1 MKKTILVASIL
12 STAFSFNSAQAMQA
26 LNDDQL
32 SHVQGQALL
41 NLMTAT
47 DQSQGLNFYKLSVD
61 ALMELNANIKTLQLG
76 CGGVNNAIGGKAGCD
91 IDISNIALS
100 GLNKSHDS
108 TGSPEFNGERA
119 GTSAQITNPFIEFA
133 ISGNS
138 ASTREVVG
146 FRLGAEEILGLLT
159 LGTDNVQ
166 NPNDGI
172 KSFSGYMK
180 MAQTQGH
187 SFTEQA
193 TFGMTEDEII
203 SGRLKALGQTRQFD
217 SKPFTNGVRTE
228 GHTGIT
234 VPSMKVD
241 FTMPETVVTGQ
252 RMTAAKVSGIRSSI
266 PSIPLAVAELG
277 KSLPGSVQG
286 TPDFSQDQLY
296 VEFPALLF
304 GSLGTHSFFKMA
316 AGSSLDE
323 LNMDITFVQALNMI
337 HNIPLNGTGGY
348 LSLQSKPVHW
358 QGADQGDVAQ
368 QGWWMSF
375 KEPIQLGY
383 LATTDKVDISAVLPQ
398 VATAISDYLLNKSE
412 PIDVGAFEAL
422 GSLAGVA
429 VEKKLNINVG
439 QFTNY
444 ATGNPAT
451 ITLKDKLLNNQNVTP
466 NCYGGMKFC

>member
-12 STAFSFNSAQAMQA
+12 SSVFSFSSAQAMQA
-26 LNDDQL
+26 LDDHQM
-32 SHVQGQALL
+32 SDVQGQALL

-76 CGGVNNAIGGKAGCD
+76 CGGANNAIGNKAGCD

-100 GLNKSHDS
+100 GLNQSYDS
-108 TGSPEFNGERA
+108 TGSPKFNGERA

-187 SFTEQA
+187 SYTQA
-193 TFGMTEDEII
+193 AKFGNASDQKI
-203 SGRLKALGQTRQFD
+203 SGTLTALGQDRVYT
-217 SKPFTNGVRTE
+217 SKPGAE

-234 VPSMKVD
+234 VPSMRAD

-252 RMTAAKVSGIRSSI
+252 RMESAVVTGIRSTLG
-266 PSIPLAVAELG
+266 SIPLAATESGTYGADVN
-277 KSLPGSVQG
+277 G
-286 TPDFSQDQLY
+286 TPDFSTDQLY
-296 VEFPALLF
+296 VTFPALLF
-304 GSLGTHSFFKMA
+304 GSVGDHSFFKMSK
-316 AGSSLDE
+316 GSTLE
-323 LNMDITFVQALNMI
+323 NLNMDITFVQALNMI
-337 HNIPLNGTGGY
+337 HNIPLTGTGGY
-348 LSLQSKPVHW
+348 LSLQSKPVQW
-358 QGADQGDVAQ
+358 MGADEKDIAQ

-375 KEPIQLGY
+375 KEPVQLGY
-383 LATTDKVDISAVLPQ
+383 LATADLVDVSAVLPQ
-398 VATAISDYLLNKSE
+398 VAKALTSELIQNKHNVDVSLL
-412 PIDVGAFEAL
+412 EAL
-422 GSLAGVA
+422 GSLAGTPIERKMNIDVGSYTGYYTGQPA
-429 VEKKLNINVG
+429 RLTLNNQVL
-439 QFTNY
+439 Q
-444 ATGNPAT
+444 
-451 ITLKDKLLNNQNVTP
+451 NQNVTP

>member
-91 IDISNIALS
+91 IDISNISLS
-100 GLNKSHDS
+100 GLNESYDS
-108 TGSPEFNGERA
+108 TDSPKFNGERA

-180 MAQTQGH
+180 MAQTRGH
-187 SFTEQA
+187 SFTEQT

-203 SGRLKALGQTRQFD
+203 SGRLTALGQTRQFH

-266 PSIPLAVAELG
+266 PSIPLAAAESG
-277 KSLPGSVQG
+277 KRLPDSVQG
-286 TPDFSQDQLY
+286 DPKFAADQLY
-296 VEFPALLF
+296 VEFPALL
-304 GSLGTHSFFKMA
+304 GTVGTHSFFKMA

-412 PIDVGAFEAL
+412 PIDVGFFAAL
-422 GSLAGVA
+422 GSLAGIP

-439 QFTNY
+439 QYT
-444 ATGNPAT
+444 TQNPAT
-451 ITLKDKLLNNQNVTP
+451 ITLTDKVLQNQNVTP

>member
-12 STAFSFNSAQAMQA
+12 SSVFSFSSAQAMQA
-26 LNDDQL
+26 LDDHQM
-32 SHVQGQALL
+32 SDVQGQALL

-76 CGGVNNAIGGKAGCD
+76 CGGANNAIGNKAGCD

-100 GLNKSHDS
+100 GLNQSYDS
-108 TGSPEFNGERA
+108 TGSPKFNGERA

-138 ASTREVVG
+138 ASTRAVVG

-166 NPNDGI
+166 SPNDGI

-187 SFTEQA
+187 SYTQA
-193 TFGMTEDEII
+193 AKFGNASDQKI
-203 SGRLKALGQTRQFD
+203 SGTLTALGQDRVYT
-217 SKPFTNGVRTE
+217 SKPGAE

-234 VPSMKVD
+234 VPSMRAD

-252 RMTAAKVSGIRSSI
+252 RMESAVVTGIRSTLG
-266 PSIPLAVAELG
+266 SIPLAATESGTYGADVN
-277 KSLPGSVQG
+277 G
-286 TPDFSQDQLY
+286 TPDFSKDQLY
-296 VEFPALLF
+296 VTFPPLLF
-304 GSLGTHSFFKMA
+304 GSVGDHSFFKMSK
-316 AGSSLDE
+316 GSTLE
-323 LNMDITFVQALNMI
+323 NLNMDITFVQALNMI
-337 HNIPLNGTGGY
+337 HNIPLTGTGGY
-348 LSLQSKPVHW
+348 LSLQSKPVQW
-358 QGADQGDVAQ
+358 MGADEKDIAQ

-375 KEPIQLGY
+375 KEPVQLGY
-383 LATTDKVDISAVLPQ
+383 LATADLVDVSAVLPQ
-398 VATAISDYLLNKSE
+398 VAKALTSELIQNKHNVDVSLL
-412 PIDVGAFEAL
+412 EAL
-422 GSLAGVA
+422 GSLAGTPIERKMNIDVGSYTGYYTGQPA
-429 VEKKLNINVG
+429 RLTLNNQVL
-439 QFTNY
+439 Q
-444 ATGNPAT
+444 
-451 ITLKDKLLNNQNVTP
+451 NQNVTP

>member
-12 STAFSFNSAQAMQA
+12 STAFSFNSAHAMQA

-76 CGGVNNAIGGKAGCD
+76 CGGVNNAIGSKAGCD

-100 GLNKSHDS
+100 GLNESYDS
-108 TGSPEFNGERA
+108 TGSPKFNGERA

-193 TFGMTEDEII
+193 TFGMTDDEII
-203 SGRLKALGQTRQFD
+203 SGRLKALGQTRKFD

-252 RMTAAKVSGIRSSI
+252 RR
-266 PSIPLAVAELG
+266 
-277 KSLPGSVQG
+277 
-286 TPDFSQDQLY
+286 
-296 VEFPALLF
+296 
-304 GSLGTHSFFKMA
+304 
-316 AGSSLDE
+316 
-323 LNMDITFVQALNMI
+323 
-337 HNIPLNGTGGY
+337 
-348 LSLQSKPVHW
+348 
-358 QGADQGDVAQ
+358 
-368 QGWWMSF
+368 
-375 KEPIQLGY
+375 
-383 LATTDKVDISAVLPQ
+383 
-398 VATAISDYLLNKSE
+398 
-412 PIDVGAFEAL
+412 
-422 GSLAGVA
+422 
-429 VEKKLNINVG
+429 
-439 QFTNY
+439 
-444 ATGNPAT
+444 
-451 ITLKDKLLNNQNVTP
+451 
-466 NCYGGMKFC
+466 

>member
-1 MKKTILVASIL
+1 MKKPILVASIL

-180 MAQTQGH
+180 MAQTKGH

-193 TFGMTEDEII
+193 TFGMTDDEII
-203 SGRLKALGQTRQFD
+203 SGRLKALGQTRQFH
-217 SKPFTNGVRTE
+217 SKPFTNVVRTE

-266 PSIPLAVAELG
+266 PSIPLAAAESG

-286 TPDFSQDQLY
+286 TPDFSKDQLY
-296 VEFPALLF
+296 VEFPALL
-304 GSLGTHSFFKMA
+304 GTVGTHSFFKMA
-316 AGSSLDE
+316 EGSSLDE

-398 VATAISDYLLNKSE
+398 VAEAISDYLLYKSE
-412 PIDVGAFEAL
+412 PIDVGFFAAL
-422 GSLAGVA
+422 GSLAGIP

-439 QFTNY
+439 QYT
-444 ATGNPAT
+444 TQNPAT
-451 ITLKDKLLNNQNVTP
+451 ITLTDKVLQNQNVTP

>member
-1 MKKTILVASIL
+1 MKKPILVASIL

-180 MAQTQGH
+180 MAQTKGH

-193 TFGMTEDEII
+193 TFGMTDDEII
-203 SGRLKALGQTRQFD
+203 SGRLKALGQTRQFH
-217 SKPFTNGVRTE
+217 SKPFTNVVRTE

-266 PSIPLAVAELG
+266 PSIPLAAAESG

-286 TPDFSQDQLY
+286 TPDFSKDQLY
-296 VEFPALLF
+296 VEFPALL
-304 GSLGTHSFFKMA
+304 GTVGTHSFFKMA

-398 VATAISDYLLNKSE
+398 VAEAISDYLLYKSE
-412 PIDVGAFEAL
+412 PIDVGFFAAL
-422 GSLAGVA
+422 GSLAGIP

-439 QFTNY
+439 QYT
-444 ATGNPAT
+444 TQNPAT
-451 ITLKDKLLNNQNVTP
+451 ITLTDKVLQNQNVTP

>member
-12 STAFSFNSAQAMQA
+12 SSVFSFSSAQAMQA
-26 LNDDQL
+26 LDDHQM
-32 SHVQGQALL
+32 SDVQGQALL

-76 CGGVNNAIGGKAGCD
+76 CGGANNAIGNKAGCD

-100 GLNKSHDS
+100 GLNQSYDS
-108 TGSPEFNGERA
+108 TGSPKFNGERA

-166 NPNDGI
+166 SPNDGI

-187 SFTEQA
+187 SYTQA
-193 TFGMTEDEII
+193 AKFGNASDQKI
-203 SGRLKALGQTRQFD
+203 SGTLTALGQDRVYT
-217 SKPFTNGVRTE
+217 SKPGAE

-234 VPSMKVD
+234 VPSMRAD

-252 RMTAAKVSGIRSSI
+252 RMESAVVTGIRSTLG
-266 PSIPLAVAELG
+266 SIPLAATESGTYGADVN
-277 KSLPGSVQG
+277 G
-286 TPDFSQDQLY
+286 TPDFSTDQLY
-296 VEFPALLF
+296 VTFPALLF
-304 GSLGTHSFFKMA
+304 GSVGDHSFFKMSK
-316 AGSSLDE
+316 GSTLE
-323 LNMDITFVQALNMI
+323 NLNMDITFVQALNMI
-337 HNIPLNGTGGY
+337 HNIPLTGTGGY
-348 LSLQSKPVHW
+348 LSLQSKPVQW
-358 QGADQGDVAQ
+358 MGADEKDIAQ

-375 KEPIQLGY
+375 KEPVQLGY
-383 LATTDKVDISAVLPQ
+383 LATADLVDVSAVLPQ
-398 VATAISDYLLNKSE
+398 VAKALTSELIQNKHNVDVSLL
-412 PIDVGAFEAL
+412 EAL
-422 GSLAGVA
+422 GSLAGTPIERKMNIDVGSYTGYYTGQPA
-429 VEKKLNINVG
+429 RLTLNNQVL
-439 QFTNY
+439 Q
-444 ATGNPAT
+444 
-451 ITLKDKLLNNQNVTP
+451 NQNVTP

>member
-91 IDISNIALS
+91 IDISNISLS
-100 GLNKSHDS
+100 GLNESYDS
-108 TGSPEFNGERA
+108 TGNPKFNGERA

-187 SFTEQA
+187 SFTKEA
-193 TFGMTEDEII
+193 KFGNASDQKI
-203 SGRLKALGQTRQFD
+203 SGILTALGQDRVYT
-217 SKPFTNGVRTE
+217 SKPGAE

-234 VPSMKVD
+234 VPSMRAD

-252 RMTAAKVSGIRSSI
+252 RMESAVVTGIRSTLA
-266 PSIPLAVAELG
+266 SIPLAATESGTYTGDVN
-277 KSLPGSVQG
+277 G
-286 TPDFSQDQLY
+286 TPDFSKDQLY
-296 VEFPALLF
+296 VTFPPLLF
-304 GSLGTHSFFKMA
+304 GSVGDHSFFKMSK
-316 AGSSLDE
+316 GSTLE
-323 LNMDITFVQALNMI
+323 NLNMDITFVQALNMI
-337 HNIPLNGTGGY
+337 HNIPLTGTGGY
-348 LSLQSKPVHW
+348 LSLQSKPVQW
-358 QGADQGDVAQ
+358 MGADEKDIAQ

-375 KEPIQLGY
+375 KEPVQLGY
-383 LATTDKVDISAVLPQ
+383 LATADLVDVSAVLPQ
-398 VATAISDYLLNKSE
+398 VAKALTSELMQDKHNVDVSLL
-412 PIDVGAFEAL
+412 EAL
-422 GSLAGVA
+422 GSLAGTPIERKMNIDVGSYTGYYTGQPA
-429 VEKKLNINVG
+429 RLTLNNQVL
-439 QFTNY
+439 Q
-444 ATGNPAT
+444 
-451 ITLKDKLLNNQNVTP
+451 NQNVTP

>member
-91 IDISNIALS
+91 IDISNISLS
-100 GLNKSHDS
+100 GLNESYDS
-108 TGSPEFNGERA
+108 TDSPKFNGERA

-180 MAQTQGH
+180 MAQTRGH
-187 SFTEQA
+187 SFTEQT
-193 TFGMTEDEII
+193 TFGMTDDEII
-203 SGRLKALGQTRQFD
+203 SGRLTALGQTRQFH
-217 SKPFTNGVRTE
+217 SKPFTNRVRTE

-266 PSIPLAVAELG
+266 PSIPLAAAESG
-277 KSLPGSVQG
+277 KRLPDSVQG
-286 TPDFSQDQLY
+286 DPKFAADQLY
-296 VEFPALLF
+296 VEFPALL
-304 GSLGTHSFFKMA
+304 GTVGTHSFFKMA

-412 PIDVGAFEAL
+412 PIDVGFFAAL
-422 GSLAGVA
+422 GSLAGIP

-439 QFTNY
+439 QYT
-444 ATGNPAT
+444 TQNPAT
-451 ITLKDKLLNNQNVTP
+451 ITLTDKVLQNQNVTP

>member
-12 STAFSFNSAQAMQA
+12 SSVFSFSSAQAMQA
-26 LNDDQL
+26 LDDHQM
-32 SHVQGQALL
+32 SDVQGQALL

-76 CGGVNNAIGGKAGCD
+76 CGGANNAIGNKAGCD

-100 GLNKSHDS
+100 GLNQSYDS
-108 TGSPEFNGERA
+108 TGSPKFNGERA

-187 SFTEQA
+187 SFTKEA
-193 TFGMTEDEII
+193 KFGNASDQKI
-203 SGRLKALGQTRQFD
+203 SGILTALGQDRVYT
-217 SKPFTNGVRTE
+217 SKPGAA

-234 VPSMKVD
+234 VPSMRAD

-252 RMTAAKVSGIRSSI
+252 RMESAIVTGIRSTLA
-266 PSIPLAVAELG
+266 SIPLAATESGTYTGDVN
-277 KSLPGSVQG
+277 G
-286 TPDFSQDQLY
+286 TPDFSKDQLY
-296 VEFPALLF
+296 VTFPPLLF
-304 GSLGTHSFFKMA
+304 GSVGDHSFFKMSK
-316 AGSSLDE
+316 GSTLE
-323 LNMDITFVQALNMI
+323 NLNMDITFVQALNMI
-337 HNIPLNGTGGY
+337 HNIPLTGTGGY
-348 LSLQSKPVHW
+348 LSLQSKPVQW
-358 QGADQGDVAQ
+358 MGADEKDIAQ

-375 KEPIQLGY
+375 KEPVQLGY
-383 LATTDKVDISAVLPQ
+383 LATADLVDVSAVLPQ
-398 VATAISDYLLNKSE
+398 VAKALTSELMQDKHNVDVSLL
-412 PIDVGAFEAL
+412 EAL
-422 GSLAGVA
+422 GSLAGTPIERKMNIDVGSYTGYYTGQPA
-429 VEKKLNINVG
+429 RLTLNNQVL
-439 QFTNY
+439 Q
-444 ATGNPAT
+444 
-451 ITLKDKLLNNQNVTP
+451 NQNVTP